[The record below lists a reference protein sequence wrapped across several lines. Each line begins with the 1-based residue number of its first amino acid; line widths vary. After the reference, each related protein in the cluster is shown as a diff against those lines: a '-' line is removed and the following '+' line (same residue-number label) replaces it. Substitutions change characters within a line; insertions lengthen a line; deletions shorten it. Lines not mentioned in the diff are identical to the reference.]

1 MMQPRLPIIPAVL
14 VMSTEELTARLNF
27 AQEVTDSVHLDLIDG
42 QFVTGESLPVS
53 LWPKLDLGYSEAH
66 LMVEN
71 PIPYLADIKAKG
83 VIRVII
89 HVESKFN
96 LNELVSACRQLD
108 LLIGFAV
115 NPDTD
120 LDVLKKYLGVS
131 NYFQIMGVTPGQSG
145 QRQDPNT
152 SLAVTYLSKLPTKR
166 LLISVD
172 GGIRAE
178 NIGRLK
184 EAGASYFVAS
194 KAIFGRGDW
203 RDNLRHMLTQV
214 ENEDLLRRDQPRT
227 TDDHQTIK
235 TKS

>member
-1 MMQPRLPIIPAVL
+1 MRPRLPIIPAVL
-14 VMSTEELTARLNF
+14 TTSVEDFNGRLNF
-27 AQEVTDSVHLDLIDG
+27 ARQLTDSLHLDLIDG
-42 QFVTGESLPVS
+42 QFVSGESLAIS
-53 LWPKLDLGYSEAH
+53 DWPEIKLAYSEAH
-66 LMVEN
+66 LMVED
-71 PIPYLADIKAKG
+71 PIPYLADVKAKG
-83 VIRVII
+83 ITRAIV
-89 HVESKFN
+89 HVESRFN
-96 LNELVSACRQLD
+96 PNELTTICRSLD

-120 LDVLKKYLGVS
+120 LDVLKKYLDFS

-152 SLAVTYLSKLPTKR
+152 SLAVAYLSKPPTKR

-203 RDNLRHMLTQV
+203 RDNLKHMLTQI
-214 ENEDLLRRDQPRT
+214 ESEDLLRRDQPRT